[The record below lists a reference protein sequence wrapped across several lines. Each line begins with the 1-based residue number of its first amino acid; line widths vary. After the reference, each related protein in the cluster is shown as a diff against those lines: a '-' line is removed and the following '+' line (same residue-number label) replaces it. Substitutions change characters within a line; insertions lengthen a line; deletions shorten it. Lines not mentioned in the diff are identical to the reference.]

1 MQERKDPQVYPENMV
16 TKEIQDNKETRVPL
30 DEKVLRALKGL
41 QGHKDIADPREGKE
55 YQGILDVQDNA
66 EYGVRTGLQDPLDP
80 QGHPESRVHLVEIC

>member
-41 QGHKDIADPREGKE
+41 QGHKDIVDPREEKE
-55 YQGILDVQDNA
+55 YQGILDFQDNV
-66 EYGVRTGLQDPLDP
+66 EYGVRTG
-80 QGHPESRVHLVEIC
+80 